1 MEQNAPQS
9 APIITATRAQNE
21 YKAGY
26 SRTIRALRLALPIIA
41 IILVTVVL
49 IWPNLDKSQNFT
61 IEQSATP
68 TIANA
73 TNELLNPRFE
83 SVDKDGNPYSIL
95 AERAEQSPDSA
106 NTVLLKKPT
115 GDIALKNDAAISVTA
130 DNGEYAQDDG
140 KLVLQNNVN
149 VVHSEG
155 YQLVTDTLHL
165 GFKNNVI
172 WSENDVRI
180 EGEMGTINAKG
191 VTADGE
197 KGTVIF
203 NGPASITLNQ
213 NNTGLETVFENG
225 LGTP

>member
-26 SRTIRALRLALPIIA
+26 SRTIRTLRLALPIIA

-95 AERAEQSPDSA
+95 AD
-106 NTVLLKKPT
+106 